1 MSRDRD
7 PATDDVADAATA
19 DTADTAAADT
29 ADTADTAG
37 EAYEVP
43 PDATTYDCPR
53 CGRPFA
59 RERHRDLHLGQS
71 HADLADDERGAYEA
85 ARDEETADLRRFRI
99 VSLGLLVL
107 FYFGFLFM
115 FAIFG

>member
-1 MSRDRD
+1 MS
-7 PATDDVADAATA
+7 DVAP
-19 DTADTAAADT
+19 
-29 ADTADTAG
+29 
-37 EAYEVP
+37 YEVP
-43 PDATTYDCPR
+43 ADATPYECPR

-71 HADLADDERGAYEA
+71 HRDLTDDERAAYGS
-85 ARDEETADLRRFRI
+85 ARDDEAADLRRFRI

-107 FYFGFLFM
+107 FYFGFLFL

>member
-1 MSRDRD
+1 MSRDTA
-7 PATDDVADAATA
+7 PATASDAEPYA
-19 DTADTAAADT
+19 
-29 ADTADTAG
+29 
-37 EAYEVP
+37 VP
-43 PDATTYDCPR
+43 PDATAHECPR

-71 HADLADDERGAYEA
+71 HPDLTADERAAYDA
-85 ARDEETADLRRFRI
+85 ARDDEAADLRRFRI

-107 FYFGFLFM
+107 FYFGFLFL